1 MIGLYAV
8 VALGGSVLNVRNPDR
23 IREAADL
30 ISEALESGLKTCVVV
45 GGGPVAREYINVAR
59 DLGAPETAL
68 DELGITVTRLNAA
81 LLNLALGRPGT
92 DVPETPSEAAETVR
106 REGVAVCG
114 GTHPGHTTD
123 AVGAMIAELLQ
134 APLIIVTNVDGIYDR
149 DPSEPGARKFREISA
164 RELER
169 LAFEA
174 DLEAGG
180 SFVVDPVATK
190 IIRRGRVTTHV
201 LSWDDFK
208 SAGIRGT
215 LRGRH
220 DGTIVRG

>member
-1 MIGLYAV
+1 MYAV
-8 VALGGSVLNVRNPDR
+8 VALGGSVLNVENPDR
-23 IREAADL
+23 VRKAADL
-30 ISEALESGLKTCVVV
+30 ISEALESGLKICAVV

-59 DLGAPETAL
+59 ELGAPETAL
-68 DELGITVTRLNAA
+68 DELGIAVTRLNAA
-81 LLNLALGRPGT
+81 LLNLALGRPEA
-92 DVPETPSEAAETVR
+92 DVPETPAEAAETVR

-123 AVGAMIAELLQ
+123 AVGAMIAELLE
-134 APLIIVTNVDGIYDR
+134 APLIIVTNVDGVYDR
-149 DPSEPGARKFREISA
+149 DPSEPGAQKLRELDA
-164 RELER
+164 DELER

-180 SFVVDPVATK
+180 SFVVDPVAAK

-208 SAGIRGT
+208 SVGIEGALKGRHGGTIIRG
-215 LRGRH
+215 
-220 DGTIVRG
+220 